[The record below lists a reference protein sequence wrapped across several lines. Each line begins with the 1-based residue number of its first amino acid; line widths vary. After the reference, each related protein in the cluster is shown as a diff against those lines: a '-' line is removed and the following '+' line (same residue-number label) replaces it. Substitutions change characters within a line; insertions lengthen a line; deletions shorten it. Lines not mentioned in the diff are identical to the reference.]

1 MLPISAARCCFFL
14 FAVIVAVAGC
24 TSKIKPFRS
33 SKPETGWHTQV
44 IDDLISLPPPAQ
56 KIVVTVYK
64 FRDQTG
70 QYRFQAGAVN
80 YSTAI
85 TQGATSMLIKALE
98 DAGNG
103 SWFTVLERESLPN
116 ILNERKIIRQT
127 RLQYMSQEELERVPP
142 LPPLLYSPL
151 LLDGGVISYETN
163 LLTGGL
169 GARYLGIG
177 GNTEFSRDAV
187 TIYLRLVSVKDGRIL
202 KSVETRKTIFSIR
215 LDANVFK
222 FVSYQNLL
230 EAEAGYSSNEPPQMS
245 VQEAIEQGV
254 YALVMEG
261 ALDGIWNFADPE
273 RGKQLIAKYEEQKQ
287 VKPVPVYDEDGELS
301 GFTTRTE
308 AAQPAA
314 AR

>member
-1 MLPISAARCCFFL
+1 MLPFRCLSIVLAAAL
-14 FAVIVAVAGC
+14 AATLAGGC
-24 TSKIKPFRS
+24 TSKVKPFRS

-56 KIVVTVYK
+56 KIVLTVYK

-70 QYRFQAGAVN
+70 QYRFATNAVN

-98 DAGNG
+98 DAGGG

-127 RLQYMSQEELERVPP
+127 RLQYMSQDELNQVPP

-151 LLDGGVISYETN
+151 IVDGGVISYETN

-177 GNTEFSRDAV
+177 GNTEFQRDAV
-187 TIYLRLVSVKDGRIL
+187 TVYLRLVSVKDGRIL
-202 KSVETRKTIFSIR
+202 KSVETRKTIFSIK
-215 LDANVFK
+215 LDASVFK

-230 EAEAGYSSNEPPQMS
+230 EVEAGFSSNEPPQMS

-254 YALVMEG
+254 YALIMEG
-261 ALDGIWNFADPE
+261 AVDGLWSFADPA
-273 RGKQLIAKYEEQKQ
+273 RGKKLIAAYEEEKQ
-287 VKPVPVYDEDGELS
+287 VKPVPVYDDEGELA
-301 GFTTRTE
+301 GFTTRT
-308 AAQPAA
+308 AASQPPAPH
-314 AR
+314 